1 MQDGSTLTLQLAD
14 DSDLQAVTCVG
25 SDGSIYPG
33 KLDRAAKR
41 AVFSMPPGDYTVQAI
56 DVLGNGST
64 GTVHMDLA

>member
-1 MQDGSTLTLQLAD
+1 M
-14 DSDLQAVTCVG
+14 G